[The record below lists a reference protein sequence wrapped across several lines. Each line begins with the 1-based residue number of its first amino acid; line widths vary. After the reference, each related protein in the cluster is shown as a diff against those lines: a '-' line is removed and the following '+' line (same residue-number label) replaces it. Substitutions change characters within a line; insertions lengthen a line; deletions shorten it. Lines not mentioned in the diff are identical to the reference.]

1 MSLSFISKWADTYT
15 GATMISSYLRKA
27 VFSVNSIT
35 SKRPKFSKELFL
47 LLLLL
52 TSMSVTVFFINCAQN
67 IPNDEKLSSTGGLID
82 GYVVVPPPA
91 GTIGV
96 SPPAGGT
103 SNVPLV
109 TCNDTVFE
117 FPLPTHWSNAVGGF
131 VEKAV
136 DSPVLANPFVSST
149 RRVYNYGFLPSI
161 DKYIADKFD
170 VTSIPDEEFRTWS
183 KTICAETGVAVE
195 LRKPASFLDW
205 SIARNKLEQS
215 KGSIQLMHALIS
227 DDNLITLFIP
237 PNWKQSDQRGKYPI
251 LVNGYYDLRSNLLTE
266 GKVIAK
272 TMGKAWKNS
281 QVPFIGIEWNGGGG
295 VASLTANPKARSSF
309 NAIIQKV
316 ADNFGGDPQRIM
328 MFGGSR
334 GGITTLSMAS
344 NPEKYPYKIV
354 AAYASVPMVDFSNAA
369 KLTGSTV
376 SQLLNIA
383 EWSIGLTDTWKKDFR
398 YPFAGMQG
406 FTRAEAHLHILA
418 GSKDPLE
425 FENRLNISSPYM
437 LAGLKAMG
445 TQLYLEVGSHDVI
458 CPWMDQ
464 FRFIK
469 KLENQGIS
477 VETRVNYLMG
487 HAAVGIPVAP
497 ENLAQIMIRISKN
510 DVTRI
515 FNAGAITYFRSDI
528 SAGGLIPTAEQ
539 KFTFEYP
546 RLHTPSIPGHIIM
559 TGVPGTEVRFS
570 GTFNGS
576 PYPEQSLTL
585 NTDGVWMTSTE
596 GFAKGTY
603 LVTAISIKKPGQR
616 TWKMIDVTSGTTKM
630 IQGNLAMEVYDYDFE
645 ASYSAGHIS
654 DLIRGAYLGANNS
667 NAINGFTNV
676 TYGVIEQD

>member
-1 MSLSFISKWADTYT
+1 MLILASF
-15 GATMISSYLRKA
+15 GVP
-27 VFSVNSIT
+27 VF
-35 SKRPKFSKELFL
+35 L
-47 LLLLL
+47 
-52 TSMSVTVFFINCAQN
+52 INCAQGIQSDKN
-67 IPNDEKLSSTGGLID
+67 LSSTGGLVD
-82 GYVVVPPPA
+82 GYVVVPPTGDMLGA
-91 GTIGV
+91 
-96 SPPAGGT
+96 SSAGG
-103 SNVPLV
+103 SASSIPLV
-109 TCNDTVFE
+109 ACNDTAFE

-136 DSPVLANPFVSST
+136 DSLVLANPDASST
-149 RRVYNYGFLPSI
+149 RRLYNYGFLPSI
-161 DKYIADKFD
+161 NKYIADKFD
-170 VTSIPDEEFRTWS
+170 VASIPDEEFRTWS

-195 LRKPASFLDW
+195 LRKPVSFQDW

-227 DDNLITLFIP
+227 EDNLITLFIP

-251 LVNGYYDLRSNLLTE
+251 LINGYYDLRSNLLTE

-295 VASLTANPKARSSF
+295 VASLTANPKARASF

-354 AAYASVPMVDFSNAA
+354 AAYASVPMVDFSNAT
-369 KLTGSTV
+369 KLTGSTI

-437 LAGLKAMG
+437 LAGLKDMG

-458 CPWMDQ
+458 CPWVDQ
-464 FRFIK
+464 YRFIK

-487 HAAVGIPVAP
+487 HAAVGIPVASD
-497 ENLAQIMIRISKN
+497 NLAQIMIRISKN
-510 DVTRI
+510 DMTRI
-515 FNAGAITYFRSDI
+515 FNAGAKTYFQSDVL
-528 SAGGLIPTAEQ
+528 AGGLIPTSEQ
-539 KFTFEYP
+539 KFTFEFP

-570 GTFNGS
+570 GTFGGT
-576 PYPEQSLTL
+576 PYQEQSLTL
-585 NTDGVWMTSTE
+585 NADGVWISSTE
-596 GFAKGTY
+596 GFVKGTY

-616 TWKMIDVTSGTTKM
+616 TWKVINLTSGTSKM
-630 IQGNLAMEVYDYDFE
+630 IQGNLAMEVYDYDFD
-645 ASYSAGHIS
+645 ASYSAGHIAE
-654 DLIRGAYLGANNS
+654 LIRGAYLGGNS
-667 NAINGFTNV
+667 TNAINGFTNV
-676 TYGVIEQD
+676 TYGVVEQD